1 MKPRYKS
8 TGCFRFFIFFII
20 FIPIVFFGAT
30 FIRGE
35 NGVKI
40 IKDFYHS
47 VVGDSESKAT
57 TRDTYDPNER
67 VKELEKELKAA
78 NDRIKEL
85 EEELKTKEG
94 MKKE

>member
-1 MKPRYKS
+1 MKPRYKA
-8 TGCFRFFIFFII
+8 TGCFRFFVFFII
-20 FIPIVFFGAT
+20 FIPIVFFGAA

-47 VVGDSESKAT
+47 VVGDSDSKSTAQ
-57 TRDTYDPNER
+57 DTYDPNDR

-85 EEELKTKEG
+85 EEELKAKETEN
-94 MKKE
+94 KK

>member
-20 FIPIVFFGAT
+20 FLPIVFFGAAY
-30 FIRGE
+30 IRGE

-47 VVGDSESKAT
+47 VVGESDSKSST
-57 TRDTYDPNER
+57 QDTYDPNER
-67 VKELEKELKAA
+67 IKELEKELKEA
-78 NDRIKEL
+78 NDKIKEL
-85 EEELKTKEG
+85 EQELKD
-94 MKKE
+94 KK

>member
-20 FIPIVFFGAT
+20 FLPIVFFGAAY
-30 FIRGE
+30 IRGE

-47 VVGDSESKAT
+47 VVGESDSKSST
-57 TRDTYDPNER
+57 QDNYDPNER
-67 VKELEKELKAA
+67 IKELEKELKEA
-78 NDRIKEL
+78 NDKIKEL
-85 EEELKTKEG
+85 EQELKD
-94 MKKE
+94 KK